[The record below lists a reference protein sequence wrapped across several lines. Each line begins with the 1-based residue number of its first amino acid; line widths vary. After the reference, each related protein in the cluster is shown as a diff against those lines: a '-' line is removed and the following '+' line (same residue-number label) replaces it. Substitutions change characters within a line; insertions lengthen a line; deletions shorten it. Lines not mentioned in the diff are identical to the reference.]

1 MSPSLFANPT
11 RLLVVTWLLILF
23 GTCAMAADSPDKV
36 VATPKIPQ
44 VAEKAPD
51 FSLNA
56 LDGTAVTL
64 SKLTAVSPVVLVVLR
79 GYPGYQC
86 PICAYQVAGLI
97 AQESELSAANAHV
110 VLVYPGASEN
120 LATKA
125 KEFWKMRDLIFAKL
139 PGNFSYVIDPGY
151 QFTLAY
157 GLRWDAPKETAYPAT
172 FVIDRQGVVRYV
184 KVSRTHGNRAPV
196 ADILKV
202 LADIR

>member
-1 MSPSLFANPT
+1 MSPTLFANQT
-11 RLLVVTWLLILF
+11 RLLAVTWLLILF
-23 GTCAMAADSPDKV
+23 GTCALAADSQDKV

-44 VAEKAPD
+44 VTEKAPD

-86 PICAYQVAGLI
+86 PICAHQVAGLI

-110 VLVYPGASEN
+110 VLVYPGASEG
-120 LATKA
+120 LASKA

-196 ADILKV
+196 AEILKA
-202 LADIR
+202 LAEIR